1 MDPVAMVEVLE
12 GRLFHSVVFVLGNCL
27 PVVVV
32 SSEVLGTLE
41 EAVHELVLGLPECGS
56 FEVWRRLVGEDGR
69 IERLETEELPV
80 VLVVVMETI
89 FSVLGVKGLL

>member
-1 MDPVAMVEVLE
+1 MGWVDLVTVVEVLE

-32 SSEVLGTLE
+32 SLEVLKTLV
-41 EAVHELVLGLPECGS
+41 EAVRELVLGLPECGS
-56 FEVWRRLVGEDGR
+56 FEVWRRLVGEAGR
-69 IERLETEELPV
+69 VERLETEKLPV

-89 FSVLGVKGLL
+89 FSVLGV